1 MTKAFEPRKE
11 RKPKASRE
19 ERLGDGAYTPKVK
32 EPRYPCKVC
41 GWTSPGERCGYC
53 RSLARVFTAQ
63 KTRILFASAL
73 PASYA
78 LDEPE
83 RLAGLHDP
91 KERRRIARCTKCRLF
106 FDELLHEVEEKDPET
121 GRTTKKWQVYGEI
134 HGWLGY
140 DPKLCHDCNEVAT
153 MLTQFTQRKSLLARH
168 RGRFEPVGKG
178 PGANF
183 NDEVP
188 F

>member
-11 RKPKASRE
+11 RKPKATKEDRK
-19 ERLGDGAYTPKVK
+19 GDGTYTPREK
-32 EPRYPCKVC
+32 EPRVPCKAC
-41 GWTSPGERCGYC
+41 GWTSPGEQCGYC
-53 RSLARVFTAQ
+53 RSLARLYTAQ
-63 KTRILFASAL
+63 KARVLVSKAL
-73 PASYA
+73 PASYT

-91 KERRRIARCTKCRLF
+91 KERRRIERCKKCRLF
-106 FDELLHEVEEKDPET
+106 FDEGLHEVEEKDPET
-121 GRTTKKWQVYGEI
+121 GHTKKKWQVYGEI

-153 MLTQFTQRKSLLARH
+153 MLTQFAQRKSLLKKYQA
-168 RGRFEPVGKG
+168 RFEPVSKG
-178 PGANF
+178 PGVNF